1 MEKNAENGAIMKK
14 KLQFAFILLLLAAAG
29 AGICA
34 AVAGW
39 PAKQRPQGL
48 SLSITDEAI
57 RAECG
62 GDAAVLDGREAA
74 LGSARLER
82 LGEAAVKIS
91 YGDISILAVQDG
103 APPDVAATVLVADG
117 DSLSPAL
124 LAAIWPGYAV
134 VTGECPE
141 DTLRLLDS
149 VCRSVYQV
157 RLQGAVA
164 LTTDGQQIS
173 FQTEREASSREL
185 FPHRRNTSFSALQE
199 GAEASRIYVL
209 NLNSKV
215 FHLPSCPSA
224 GQMKA
229 ENRQLSTQP
238 AAALLAGG
246 YRPCGSCL
254 S

>member
-1 MEKNAENGAIMKK
+1 MKK

-29 AGICA
+29 VGICA
-34 AVAGW
+34 AVAGR
-39 PAKQRPQGL
+39 PAKERPQGL
-48 SLSITDEAI
+48 SMSITGEAI
-57 RAECG
+57 RTACG
-62 GDAAVLDGREAA
+62 GDVAVLDGRETA
-74 LGSARLER
+74 LGSARLEQ

-91 YGDISILAVQDG
+91 YGDISILAVRDG
-103 APPDVAATVLVADG
+103 APPDAAATVLVADG

-124 LAAIWPGYAV
+124 LAAIWPEYAV

-157 RLQGAVA
+157 RLQGAVT

-173 FQTEREASSREL
+173 FQTEREVPSREL
-185 FPHRRNTSFSALQE
+185 FPHRRNTPFSALPE
-199 GAEASRIYVL
+199 EAEASRIYVL